1 MCVAFPH
8 SEYYGPLTSHD
19 PFARPRFIGL
29 LAHTAILAGI
39 TGYPTFTHESSKH
52 AMFTDPGSAQ
62 TSRPRLEKKNCLSW
76 MSGCCLRC
84 GKSTRPLRKLS
95 FRGSITSTFRPTA
108 CFSYYLRLT
117 HVVTST
123 GPRLYAGYAGLRLP
137 GGTCTL

>member
-62 TSRPRLEKKNCLSW
+62 TSRPRLEKKTASR
-76 MSGCCLRC
+76 GCPDVAFVAEKVLGHFVNFHFGAQSLR
-84 GKSTRPLRKLS
+84 P
-95 FRGSITSTFRPTA
+95 F
-108 CFSYYLRLT
+108 
-117 HVVTST
+117 
-123 GPRLYAGYAGLRLP
+123 GLRP
-137 GGTCTL
+137 ASPITYA